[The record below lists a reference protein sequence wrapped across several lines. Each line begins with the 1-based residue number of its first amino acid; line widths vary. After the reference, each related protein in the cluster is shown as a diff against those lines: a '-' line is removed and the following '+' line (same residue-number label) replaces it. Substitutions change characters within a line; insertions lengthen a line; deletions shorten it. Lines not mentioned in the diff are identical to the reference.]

1 MSEEEKAQAD
11 NKPAE
16 EVSVP
21 DKFKDLIE
29 GIEKMSVVDLAELV
43 KVLEKKFGVT
53 SAVPMMVAAPVAGE
67 ATTSASEKSAYDVI
81 LAGVGEKKIEVIK
94 VVRDI
99 TGLGLKEAKDIV
111 DAAEK
116 EAQKI
121 KEQVKKEEAEEIKQK
136 LEAAGAKV
144 ELK

>member
-1 MSEEEKAQAD
+1 
-11 NKPAE
+11 
-16 EVSVP
+16 
-21 DKFKDLIE
+21 
-29 GIEKMSVVDLAELV
+29 
-43 KVLEKKFGVT
+43 
-53 SAVPMMVAAPVAGE
+53 
-67 ATTSASEKSAYDVI
+67 

-94 VVRDI
+94 VVRDVI
-99 TGLGLKEAKDIV
+99 GLGLKEAKDMV

-121 KEQVKKEEAEEIKQK
+121 KEQAKKEEAEEIKQK